1 MRHYWRLLP
10 YFRPHLAV
18 LGLATLAMA
27 ASAVFEGVS
36 LGMFLSADR
45 VFTAAQR
52 IVIPPQLP
60 VWLQGLLQWLNA
72 LPPQRLLAY
81 IVCAIPGL
89 FFAKGLTLFFKQYL
103 MNDVSQRVIRD
114 LRQALFTKLTG
125 LSASYLS
132 HQASGQLMSRVTYDV
147 GILQNSITEGL
158 AEFIYQL
165 LRIGVFA
172 AIVVTLN
179 WKLAV
184 VAVVLLP
191 LIAWPIV
198 RIGTL
203 LRKLSHRTQQTMGE
217 LTTTLHETFGGIPII
232 QAYGVEQ
239 RAQEKFA
246 AQSQWVYRLTMKA
259 NKRMT
264 MLSPLTELIGATGG
278 AVALWYIGGEVL
290 AQRLSLGMLIVSMG
304 ALLSLIH
311 PFKRL
316 SHIHSVNQQAAASAD
331 RTFEILDQE
340 PTIQESPT
348 ARILP
353 PFRRVLRYERVSFEY
368 NPSTPV
374 LQDIDLTMA
383 AGEVAAF
390 VGLSGV
396 GKTTLVTLLPRFYDV
411 TAGRITLDDM
421 DIRDVT
427 IASLRRQFALVTQET
442 MLFNDTVRSN
452 IALGRPDA
460 SVEEV
465 VRAAQA
471 AHAHDFIC
479 GLPHGYDT
487 VIGESGG
494 LLSGGQRQ
502 RLALARAFLRD
513 APILLLDEATS
524 QLDAESEQFISDS
537 MARLLR
543 GRTVLMIAHR
553 LSTARHA
560 HRIIVMHEGRIVD
573 HGTHEELVE
582 RSALYRRLAS
592 LQFIDGHSLSTQAT
606 VS

>member
-1 MRHYWRLLP
+1 
-10 YFRPHLAV
+10 
-18 LGLATLAMA
+18 
-27 ASAVFEGVS
+27 
-36 LGMFLSADR
+36 
-45 VFTAAQR
+45 
-52 IVIPPQLP
+52 
-60 VWLQGLLQWLNA
+60 
-72 LPPQRLLAY
+72 
-81 IVCAIPGL
+81 
-89 FFAKGLTLFFKQYL
+89 
-103 MNDVSQRVIRD
+103 
-114 LRQALFTKLTG
+114 
-125 LSASYLS
+125 
-132 HQASGQLMSRVTYDV
+132 
-147 GILQNSITEGL
+147 
-158 AEFIYQL
+158 
-165 LRIGVFA
+165 
-172 AIVVTLN
+172 
-179 WKLAV
+179 
-184 VAVVLLP
+184 
-191 LIAWPIV
+191 
-198 RIGTL
+198 
-203 LRKLSHRTQQTMGE
+203 
-217 LTTTLHETFGGIPII
+217 
-232 QAYGVEQ
+232 
-239 RAQEKFA
+239 
-246 AQSQWVYRLTMKA
+246 
-259 NKRMT
+259 
-264 MLSPLTELIGATGG
+264 
-278 AVALWYIGGEVL
+278 
-290 AQRLSLGMLIVSMG
+290 
-304 ALLSLIH
+304 
-311 PFKRL
+311 
-316 SHIHSVNQQAAASAD
+316 
-331 RTFEILDQE
+331 
-340 PTIQESPT
+340 
-348 ARILP
+348 
-353 PFRRVLRYERVSFEY
+353 
-368 NPSTPV
+368 
-374 LQDIDLTMA
+374 
-383 AGEVAAF
+383 
-390 VGLSGV
+390 
-396 GKTTLVTLLPRFYDV
+396 VTLLPRFYDV